1 LSGVIE
7 ERLGVEYIFGDLV
20 NSYSLAECECH
31 DVYSVVPSNDSFTSN
46 MIPSMAWIISV
57 MNVAGGPL
65 LNGALGRVYYLFN
78 LLVVTCFLS
87 TTRSSNAFSKSLMI
101 TSTFAVL
108 SYHA

>member
-65 LNGALGRVYYLFN
+65 LNGALGRVFQ
-78 LLVVTCFLS
+78 S
-87 TTRSSNAFSKSLMI
+87 TRSHVLPKYYAFIKR
-101 TSTFAVL
+101 VL
-108 SYHA
+108 